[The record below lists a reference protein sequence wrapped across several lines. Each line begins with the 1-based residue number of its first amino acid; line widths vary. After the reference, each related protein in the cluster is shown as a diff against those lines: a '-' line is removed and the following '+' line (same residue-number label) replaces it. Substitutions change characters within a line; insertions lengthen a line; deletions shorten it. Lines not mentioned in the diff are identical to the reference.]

1 MATSS
6 SSSEKKP
13 VVQSELNR
21 LSKEKSPYLL
31 QHANNPVDWYPWGEE
46 AFEKARKENKLI
58 FLSVGYSTC
67 HWCHVMAHE
76 SFENEDVAKIM
87 NEYFVNIKVDR
98 ETQPDV
104 DRMYMLFVQSTTG
117 SGGWPMSVFLT
128 PELYPVF
135 GGTYF
140 PPDDQYGRAGF
151 TTLLKRMAELWKEQP
166 DDLRKSGTNAIEQL
180 REHTAS
186 RGESAKSVE
195 LNMKTAQI
203 LYHHFDKLFD
213 DEQGGFDGKSEP
225 KFPTPVQFHF
235 LLRYYYYILADLE
248 RADERLAIMSIN
260 EIRNRGAV
268 LGIDFKNCENEAQFL
283 NKLKEVVTSRKQ
295 VAEKSLEMVKFTLKK
310 IAKGGIHDH
319 VGNGFHR
326 YSTDK
331 YWHVPHF
338 EKMLYDQAQLLMSFV
353 EAYTITKDQYFAEV
367 ARDIVTY
374 VERDL
379 RDPEGGF
386 YSAEDADSYPHEGA
400 KHKLGE
406 GAFCVWEMSEIKEIL
421 GDKNSEVFCWHYG
434 VKPDG
439 NVDPSKDIQG
449 ELKRKNV
456 LIERHTLEE
465 TAGHFNITLDQ
476 LKETLSESLKELAKY
491 RFEKRPKPHRDDKIL
506 SSWNGLMITGLAR
519 AYDSLHDKKFLDL
532 AEGAAKFLKEKM
544 YIHDKKVLLR
554 SFREGPGEV
563 EGFVDDYSYLIEG
576 LLQLYQ
582 SSFNESYLAWAVD
595 LQDRQNQ
602 LFYDEQSGGYYNV
615 KEGTKDIL
623 LRLKDDHDGAEPS
636 ANSVSVSN
644 LILLGNIVDNLDY
657 NAKAERTLKY
667 FAGRLNSIPYSMSAM
682 VASLMLHI
690 KSVKQ
695 IMVVGREQ
703 NPTVQQFIEAIRDQ
717 FIPNKT
723 LLLAR
728 PENEF
733 LLEKNEMA
741 KVTVQSE
748 FTKGTEDNVPSVH
761 ICENFTCGMPI
772 SNIEELVDKLKY

>member
-6 SSSEKKP
+6 KSNEKKP

-31 QHANNPVDWYPWGEE
+31 QHANNPVDWYPWCEE
-46 AFEKARKENKLI
+46 AFEKARNENKLI
-58 FLSVGYSTC
+58 FLS
-67 HWCHVMAHE
+67 AHE
-76 SFENEDVAKIM
+76 SFENEAVAKIM
-87 NEYFVNIKVDR
+87 NEHFVNVK

-104 DRMYMLFVQSTTG
+104 DRMYMLFVQSFSG

-128 PELYPVF
+128 PELYRK
-135 GGTYF
+135 T
-140 PPDDQYGRAGF
+140 GF
-151 TTLLKRMAELWKEQP
+151 ATLLKRMSELWKEQP
-166 DDLRKSGTNAIEQL
+166 DEMRKAGTNAIEQL
-180 REHTAS
+180 REFITS
-186 RGESAKSVE
+186 RGESAKSIK
-195 LNMKTAQI
+195 LDMKTALK
-203 LYHHFDKLFD
+203 LYNHFDKMFD

-225 KFPTPVQFHF
+225 KFPTPVQLHF
-235 LLRYYYYILADLE
+235 LLRYYYYILVDLE
-248 RADERLAIMSIN
+248 RAYERLAIMSIN
-260 EIRNRGAV
+260 EIRNRGAS
-268 LGIDFKNCENEAQFL
+268 LGIDFKDCENEAQFL

-295 VAEKSLEMVKFTLKK
+295 VAEKSLEMVNFTLKK
-310 IAKGGIHDH
+310 IAMGGIHDH

-326 YSTDK
+326 YSTDR

-353 EAYTITKDQYFAEV
+353 EAYAITKDQYFAEV

-406 GAFCVWEMSEIKEIL
+406 VLFRSFQGAFCVWEMSEIKEIL
-421 GDKNSEVFCWHYG
+421 GDKNSEIFCWHYG

-439 NVDPSKDIQG
+439 NVDPNKDIQG

-456 LIERHTLEE
+456 LIQRHTLEE
-465 TAGHFNITLDQ
+465 TAGHFNITSDQ
-476 LKETLSESLKELAKY
+476 LKETLSESMKELAKY
-491 RFEKRPKPHRDDKIL
+491 RVEKRPKPHRDDKIL
-506 SSWNGLMITGLAR
+506 AAWNGLMITGLAR
-519 AYDSLHDKKFLDL
+519 AYDSLRDKKFLDL

-544 YIHDKKVLLR
+544 YILEKKVLLR
-554 SFREGPGEV
+554 SFREGPGDV

-576 LLQLYQ
+576 LLHLYQ
-582 SSFNESYLAWAVD
+582 SSFNESYLSWAID

-644 LILLGNIVDNLDY
+644 LILLGNIANNLDY
-657 NAKAERTLKY
+657 STKAEQTLKY
-667 FAGRLNSIPYSMSAM
+667 FAGRLNTVPYSMSAM

-690 KSVKQ
+690 KGVKQ

-703 NPTVQQFIEAIRDQ
+703 NPIVQQFIEVIQDR

-723 LLLAR
+723 LLVAK
-728 PENEF
+728 PENEL
-733 LLEKNEMA
+733 LLEKNEMVNAIVQGEFA
-741 KVTVQSE
+741 KETD
-748 FTKGTEDNVPSVH
+748 DNVPSVH

-772 SNIEELVDKLKY
+772 SNVEELVDKLKY

>member
-31 QHANNPVDWYPWGEE
+31 
-46 AFEKARKENKLI
+46 
-58 FLSVGYSTC
+58 
-67 HWCHVMAHE
+67 AHE

-87 NEYFVNIKVDR
+87 NEYFVNIKVICFNR

-104 DRMYMLFVQSTTG
+104 DRMYMLFVQSSTG
-117 SGGWPMSVFLT
+117 GGGWPMSVFLT

-140 PPDDQYGRAGF
+140 PPDDRYGRTGF
-151 TTLLKRMAELWKEQP
+151 VTLLKRMAELWKEQP
-166 DDLRKSGTNAIEQL
+166 DDLRKAGTNAIEQL
-180 REHTAS
+180 REHTTS

-195 LNMKTAQI
+195 LNMKTAQK
-203 LYHHFDKLFD
+203 LFHHFDKLFD

-310 IAKGGIHDH
+310 IAMGGIH
-319 VGNGFHR
+319 
-326 YSTDK
+326 DK

-386 YSAEDADSYPHEGA
+386 YSAEDADSYPNEGA
-400 KHKLGE
+400 KHKLE

-421 GDKNSEVFCWHYG
+421 GDKNSEIFCWHYG

-439 NVDPSKDIQG
+439 NVDPNKDIQG

-465 TAGHFNITLDQ
+465 TAGHFNIALDQ

-506 SSWNGLMITGLAR
+506 AAWNGLMITGLAR

-576 LLQLYQ
+576 LLHLYQ

-644 LILLGNIVDNLDY
+644 LILLGNIVNNLDY

-667 FAGRLNSIPYSMSAM
+667 FAGSLNSIPYSMSAM

-703 NPTVQQFIEAIRDQ
+703 NPTVQQFIEAIRDR

-741 KVTVQSE
+741 KVTVQGE